1 MRRLAGIVLAAALLT
16 GAAACGGDDKD
27 PVGSDVEVGTET
39 GNLKPEDVRASASE
53 VADGWRELERY
64 ADDVVAKL
72 GSDEAALPEL
82 QERLLTIWEAILGS
96 VKANDPATF
105 DTADAAL
112 KTLMSA
118 QGSADKAEAEE
129 AADVV
134 EDAGEDYLEKFP
146 ASGASASPSASS
158 GSPSDDSEDSD
169 SEDSG
174 ADDGG
179 SDVKSDADPPI
190 SY

>member
-1 MRRLAGIVLAAALLT
+1 MLAAALLT

-27 PVGSDVEVGTET
+27 PVGSDVEVGTES

-53 VADGWRELERY
+53 VADGWRELKRY

-96 VKANDPATF
+96 VKANDPATY
-105 DTADAAL
+105 DTADPAL

-118 QGSADKAEAEE
+118 KGSGAKAEAEK

-134 EDAGEDYLEKFP
+134 EDAGDAYLEKFP
-146 ASGASASPSASS
+146 ASGAGASPSSS
-158 GSPSDDSEDSD
+158 SSSDDSDDDS
-169 SEDSG
+169 
-174 ADDGG
+174 G
-179 SDVKSDADPPI
+179 SDVKSDDDPPL

>member
-1 MRRLAGIVLAAALLT
+1 MLAAALLT